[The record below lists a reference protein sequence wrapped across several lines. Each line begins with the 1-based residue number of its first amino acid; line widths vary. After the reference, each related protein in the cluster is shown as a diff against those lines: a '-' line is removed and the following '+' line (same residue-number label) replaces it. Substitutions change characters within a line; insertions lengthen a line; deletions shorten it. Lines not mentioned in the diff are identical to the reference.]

1 MKFKIGISFIMAT
14 KRIKFWVI
22 NLRKK
27 PKAFTWKARKHCLK
41 NKKKRISNQ
50 IEIT

>member
-27 PKAFTWKARKHCLK
+27 PKAFMWKARKHCLK
-41 NKKKRISNQ
+41 KKKKSK
-50 IEIT
+50 EYPTE